1 MQVEINFKQWRKRKP
16 NITDI
21 KNKSDLTK
29 QKIDEWKLET
39 EFKNYF
45 SISLVFLREKLSS
58 FMATFG
64 TIWF

>member
-29 QKIDEWKLET
+29 LET
-39 EFKNYF
+39 EN
-45 SISLVFLREKLSS
+45 
-58 FMATFG
+58 
-64 TIWF
+64 

>member
-29 QKIDEWKLET
+29 QKIDE
-39 EFKNYF
+39 
-45 SISLVFLREKLSS
+45 
-58 FMATFG
+58 
-64 TIWF
+64 

>member
-29 QKIDEWKLET
+29 QNKKLMDE
-39 EFKNYF
+39 N
-45 SISLVFLREKLSS
+45 
-58 FMATFG
+58 
-64 TIWF
+64 